1 MKETVW
7 ASKRPPKNSEN
18 ITFKTQKKKR
28 NQNKQSATGQQ
39 TASYTRE
46 KAHGENADKKG
57 TMEFQQIY
65 YSQYFSLCE
74 T

>member
-1 MKETVW
+1 VGIQTATKKLGKHHIQNTE
-7 ASKRPPKNSEN
+7 
-18 ITFKTQKKKR
+18 KKR